1 MDRSALPYPD
11 TPAQPTTKR
20 PWTPPLLTT
29 EYIDNTAHKPHLT
42 YDEDRLTRYLYTGP
56 AS

>member
-1 MDRSALPYPD
+1 MDRSAPPYPD

-29 EYIDNTAHKPHLT
+29 EYIDNTAHKT
-42 YDEDRLTRYLYTGP
+42 TTSDEDLNLDGPRSGP

>member
-1 MDRSALPYPD
+1 MDRSAAPYPD
-11 TPAQPTTKR
+11 TPAQSTTKR

-29 EYIDNTAHKPHLT
+29 EYIDNTAHKFHIT
-42 YDEDRLTRYLYTGP
+42 HDEDHIDGLRFGP